1 RSSQKPIFA
10 STTMGVDDVAASP
23 EAKAAPSSSSGA
35 ERPNAESE
43 EDIKRLH
50 ILPLKEAD
58 AQLKGRSRMEFLAES
73 LRQLRNAKEV
83 VRSGDLVKV
92 QDAEFV
98 VIKCDPPEGCLS
110 METDFFVDGSPVIS
124 FQKIQFSAW
133 GPTELSSEQLFNEY
147 VRPYFK
153 GEYAPYGPGAKR
165 VRLLYMGQVVQ
176 VGEVCLQVEATEP
189 AGLGLVSTDTEIFA
203 NWDTT
208 PEFEKVHILPFLDT
222 LPRAYEYE
230 LFSDYLKPFLVANPH
245 RKYQANDFFSYQG
258 VQFKVVACEPEAVAR
273 IGKGTTIFCEGH
285 LNPSLR
291 NLLPPNLMTQVAQL
305 PQGLQMLL
313 LSSERTTR
321 EVEEMLNQRRGLFPQ
336 TIDEIPRFTWPPSD
350 NATQR
355 TCMVCLED
363 FELSVPCRRLPCNHV
378 FHQRCID
385 EWLRRCTDCPICKA
399 NVDRAIRNY

>member
-1 RSSQKPIFA
+1 
-10 STTMGVDDVAASP
+10 MGVDDVAASP

-43 EDIKRLH
+43 EEAIKRLH

-73 LRQLRNAKEV
+73 LRQLRNAKEEFA
-83 VRSGDLVKV
+83 RACDLVKV

-189 AGLGLVSTDTEIFA
+189 AGLGAGLYRHGDLRELGHDPRIREGAHSSFSGYASTCLA
-203 NWDTT
+203 LQRL
-208 PEFEKVHILPFLDT
+208 PEAVPGSKSTQE
-222 LPRAYEYE
+222 
-230 LFSDYLKPFLVANPH
+230 
-245 RKYQANDFFSYQG
+245 YQANDFFSYQG

-291 NLLPPNLMTQVAQL
+291 NLLPPNLMPADA
-305 PQGLQMLL
+305 
-313 LSSERTTR
+313 S
-321 EVEEMLNQRRGLFPQ
+321 
-336 TIDEIPRFTWPPSD
+336 
-350 NATQR
+350 A
-355 TCMVCLED
+355 
-363 FELSVPCRRLPCNHV
+363 EL
-378 FHQRCID
+378 
-385 EWLRRCTDCPICKA
+385 
-399 NVDRAIRNY
+399 